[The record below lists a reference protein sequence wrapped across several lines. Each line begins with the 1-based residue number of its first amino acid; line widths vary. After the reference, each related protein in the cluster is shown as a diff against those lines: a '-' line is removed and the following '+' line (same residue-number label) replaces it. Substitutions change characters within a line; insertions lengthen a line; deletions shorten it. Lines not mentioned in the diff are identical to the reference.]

1 MKKFLSFMFNFGKKY
16 RAREEKYHSDS
27 VKHGRSMVLIEI
39 IIYTLVPILSIIGL
53 RFLPWDGGTG
63 WLTALKVFCFL
74 FGFTLFFAPS
84 ELMITGIVALRHR
97 ARMKVQNAIENKV
110 QDVLDDITNE
120 NVEENK
126 DEKPRVAKGTANKY
140 DLVVGI
146 LGILCS
152 IAVVVTCVL
161 LICSF
166 FWADVKKL

>member
-16 RAREEKYHSDS
+16 RAREEKYHRDS
-27 VKHGRSMVLIEI
+27 VKHGRGMVLIEI
-39 IIYTLVPILSIIGL
+39 IIYTAIPILSIIGL
-53 RFLPWDGGTG
+53 RFLPWEESYK
-63 WLTALKVFCFL
+63 ALKIFCFL

-97 ARMKVQNAIENKV
+97 ARMKIQNAVENKAI
-110 QDVLDDITNE
+110 QILDGDLTDDN
-120 NVEENK
+120 N
-126 DEKPRVAKGTANKY
+126 EKPDVQERVAKGTANKY

-161 LICSF
+161 LLCSF
-166 FWADVKKL
+166 FFADIKKL